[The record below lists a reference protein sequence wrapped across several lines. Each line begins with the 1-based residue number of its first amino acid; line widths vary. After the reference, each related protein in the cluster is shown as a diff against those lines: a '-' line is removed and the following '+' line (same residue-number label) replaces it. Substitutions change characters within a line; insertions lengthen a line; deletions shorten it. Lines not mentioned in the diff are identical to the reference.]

1 MISVDVLTFVAPVSR
16 ESFLAVTGVAID
28 QVLTAGG
35 VHTRVGAAVVDVLLT
50 PVSSEAQQ
58 ALTTARNHQICEG
71 IERERGIIAIVKYC
85 L

>member
-1 MISVDVLTFVAPVSR
+1 MISVDVLTFVAPVSG

-50 PVSSEAQQ
+50 PVSSVAQQ
-58 ALTTARNHQICEG
+58 TLTTARNQQICM
-71 IERERGIIAIVKYC
+71 RGLSGKVA
-85 L
+85 LLLL